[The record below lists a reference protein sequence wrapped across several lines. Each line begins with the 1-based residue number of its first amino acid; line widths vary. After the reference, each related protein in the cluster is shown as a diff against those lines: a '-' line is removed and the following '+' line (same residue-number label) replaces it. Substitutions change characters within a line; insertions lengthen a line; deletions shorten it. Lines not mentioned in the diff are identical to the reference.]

1 MLLNRVSLRLKGG
14 IAATVCHECF
24 CHFVVLLFCGHHVSQ
39 VLPIF
44 KKCHRTVSLLR
55 VTGLFENVHISD
67 Q

>member
-1 MLLNRVSLRLKGG
+1 M
-14 IAATVCHECF
+14 ATVCHECF

-55 VTGLFENVHISD
+55 VTGLFESVHISD